1 MTRLIHRDGDMFTSD
16 APAQAQGVN
25 ISALM
30 GAGIAPIF
38 KRKHPDMFAE
48 YALACRS
55 GELVPGGVHTWV
67 SPEITIFNVASQDR
81 PGANARIEWLESS
94 MSEALAQA
102 ELMGFDRIS
111 MPRIGC
117 GIGGLDWVDV
127 EPLLER
133 LASEQN
139 CDLEVWTL

>member
-25 ISALM
+25 VDGLM

-38 KRKHPDMFAE
+38 KRKHPAMFEE
-48 YALACRS
+48 YARLCAEGVLLP
-55 GELVPGGVHTWV
+55 GEVHAWV

-102 ELMGFDRIS
+102 EQMGFDRIA

-117 GIGGLDWVDV
+117 GIGGLDWADV

-133 LASEQN
+133 LAGEQT
-139 CDLEVWTL
+139 CDIEVWTL